1 MKEIYRHFLEF
12 WKNAIKNG
20 EISAE
25 LLNDLLKACNR
36 NLSTRNQYD
45 DSSDSGDWQR
55 IKGCGTDIHFDT
67 N

>member
-45 DSSDSGDWQR
+45 DSSDSGDW
-55 IKGCGTDIHFDT
+55 
-67 N
+67 